1 MNDLLSLVIV
11 DDEPMIADSL
21 AELYPW
27 REWGFEVAGVY
38 YSADSM
44 LAALGGGHVDVVL
57 TDIRMPGTD
66 GLDFARI
73 LVKERIA
80 SQTVLLSAYAD
91 FEYARQ
97 AMHAG
102 VFDYLTKPVQ
112 YEKIATTFSLLH
124 QKLCAR
130 RPASPSGDDNAYHG
144 KLAAYACRYAEEHMD
159 TATLETVASNLGF
172 TPSYVSRIFHG
183 VTGKT
188 FSRHL
193 LECRMTRAAKLL
205 SGPFTSISSVAYV
218 VGYDNVPN
226 FNRTFAKFHGM
237 TPSQYAL
244 QCREAKEN
252 PDA

>member
-27 REWGFEVAGVY
+27 REWGYEVAGVF

-44 LAALGGGHVDVVL
+44 LAALRGRHVDVVL

-73 LVKERIA
+73 LVRERIA

-112 YEKIATTFSLLH
+112 YEKVATTFSTLH
-124 QKLCAR
+124 QKLC
-130 RPASPSGDDNAYHG
+130 RPISPSGSDNAYHD
-144 KLAAYACRYAEEHMD
+144 KLAAYACRYVEEHMD

-172 TPSYVSRIFHG
+172 TPSYISRIFHSA
-183 VTGKT
+183 TGKT
-188 FSRHL
+188 FSRYL
-193 LECRMTRAAKLL
+193 LECRMMRAAKLL

-226 FNRTFAKFHGM
+226 FNRMFAKFHGM

-244 QCREAKEN
+244 KCREAKETT
-252 PDA
+252 DA